1 MSDLTIPTEQDKR
14 IYEDSPGGKY
24 DSPLAVAL
32 EQRWL
37 DGDTGD
43 VEYGEAEVVG
53 HAARYGRQ
61 VLVTDTYGFVSA
73 YTFPSEEAADSFA
86 QEFQPIDEPEDLTTA
101 E

>member
-1 MSDLTIPTEQDKR
+1 MTLTVPTTEDKQV
-14 IYEDSPGGKY
+14 YEESPGGKY

-43 VEYGEAEVVG
+43 IYYGEVEVAGLAV
-53 HAARYGRQ
+53 RYGRQ
-61 VLVTDTYGFVSA
+61 VMVTDNYGFVSA
-73 YTFPSEEAADSFA
+73 YTFPDDDSADSFA
-86 QEFQPIDEPEDLTTA
+86 QEFQPIEPTEMEAA